1 MLHCGLPRGPH
12 GGPADRHELGAMMDI
27 EELRGR
33 AVVSV
38 QQAEKLGAIA
48 DTLVD
53 VTNHQLAGVLLQG
66 GMFRGGDTVPWTDIR
81 TIGQDAVM
89 VDDRS
94 VTQHDVATDAV
105 RFANLRGRKVVTDAG
120 ELVGTIDGADLN
132 QETGNITSYVV
143 AAASTGLFRTAPRYQ
158 VPPDAVAAVG
168 DNIITIDA
176 KAIDDQRATT

>member
-1 MLHCGLPRGPH
+1 
-12 GGPADRHELGAMMDI
+12 
-27 EELRGR
+27 
-33 AVVSV
+33 
-38 QQAEKLGAIA
+38 
-48 DTLVD
+48 
-53 VTNHQLAGVLLQG
+53 
-66 GMFRGGDTVPWTDIR
+66 
-81 TIGQDAVM
+81 
-89 VDDRS
+89 
-94 VTQHDVATDAV
+94 
-105 RFANLRGRKVVTDAG
+105 VVTDAG